1 MVSSPISGHDRR
13 QRTERRGGTPGT
25 HEIREARMIP
35 PLLRAAK
42 TALDWAATGP
52 FLLAFGLLLVVFDP
66 LQRVAFRI
74 SRRAQ
79 EITVGWLQV
88 GISYALRLAGTRYRI
103 RRSPS
108 VRPRTPYLIVA
119 NHQSMFD
126 IPILSW
132 LLFTNFPKFVSKREL
147 GRGIPSISYN
157 LQVGG
162 NVLIDRKDRDGALA
176 AIRSLAATVRER
188 GVSAVIY
195 PEGTRAK
202 TGELGPFRPAGA
214 LELMKGAPDAAILPV
229 AMDGL
234 WKVVRRGL
242 RPVPFGTIVNVH
254 IGDPIPRTAG
264 DDPRELLARAEREIR
279 ATVAAWRG
287 ETVREVDPSAPPQ
300 AVAASSD
307 E

>member
-1 MVSSPISGHDRR
+1 
-13 QRTERRGGTPGT
+13 
-25 HEIREARMIP
+25 
-35 PLLRAAK
+35 
-42 TALDWAATGP
+42 
-52 FLLAFGLLLVVFDP
+52 
-66 LQRVAFRI
+66 
-74 SRRAQ
+74 
-79 EITVGWLQV
+79 
-88 GISYALRLAGTRYRI
+88 
-103 RRSPS
+103 
-108 VRPRTPYLIVA
+108 VA

-176 AIRSLAATVRER
+176 AIRTLATTVRER

-202 TGELGPFRPAGA
+202 TGEMGPFRPAGA
-214 LELMKGAPDAAILPV
+214 LELMRCAPDVAILPV
-229 AMDGL
+229 AMDGQ
-234 WKVVRRGL
+234 WKIVRRGL

-254 IGDPIPRTAG
+254 IGDPIPRTPG
-264 DDPRELLARAEREIR
+264 DDPRELLAGAEREIR

-287 ETVREVDPSAPPQ
+287 ETVREVEPSEPPKVVS
-300 AVAASSD
+300 VAD